1 MQSNRLLRF
10 SQIYKRPQSA
20 SLLAQIPARNGVPP
34 VARQVFEAFLS
45 LDSEQ
50 PDLAF
55 VAPPEA
61 PAYEFQSGT
70 VLSLL
75 RELLDKFEHEQLALE

>member
-1 MQSNRLLRF
+1 MLLRF
-10 SQIYKRPQSA
+10 SLGGYKRPQSA
-20 SLLAQIPARNGVPP
+20 SLLAQVPARNGVPP
-34 VARQVFEAFLS
+34 AARQVFEAFLS

-61 PAYEFQSGT
+61 PAYGFRSDS

-75 RELLDKFEHEQLALE
+75 QELLDKFGDEQLAVE